1 MKEIDG
7 PQGTILVVDDEP
19 QIRRA
24 LDSVFGQRG
33 YDVQLAETGEQ
44 ALAAVA
50 AKVPDL
56 IVLDLKLPGI
66 SGIETARA
74 IRKMTMAP
82 ILVLSVKGAE
92 VDKIAA
98 LDEGADDYLTK
109 PFSSG
114 ELLARV
120 RALLRRGAV
129 SLGPVHSGALVVDLA
144 KRRVSCSGKP
154 VRVTRTEFE
163 ILATLVENADRVVT
177 SKQLLETVWGPEQA
191 QDTQALRVHMSH
203 LRAKIEEHP
212 SMPRFIVTE
221 PGVGYRFVTHPT

>member
-92 VDKIAA
+92 VD
-98 LDEGADDYLTK
+98 
-109 PFSSG
+109 
-114 ELLARV
+114 
-120 RALLRRGAV
+120 
-129 SLGPVHSGALVVDLA
+129 
-144 KRRVSCSGKP
+144 
-154 VRVTRTEFE
+154 
-163 ILATLVENADRVVT
+163 
-177 SKQLLETVWGPEQA
+177 
-191 QDTQALRVHMSH
+191 
-203 LRAKIEEHP
+203 
-212 SMPRFIVTE
+212 
-221 PGVGYRFVTHPT
+221 